1 MEWIRKSRSF
11 FGSDSGWSLTANW
24 TAESS
29 IQEGLFGYSVSKAG
43 DVNCDGFFDVIVG
56 ATIFYNGISN
66 YHYGKVSVYSGSATG
81 LNPTANYAAESNQGS
96 SKFNWSV
103 STAGDVNFDGYSKV
117 IVSAPYYNIG
127 QSNEA
132 RYLYFTI
139 LYQDYRFMK
148 NGQRNAMWKKQ

>member
-1 MEWIRKSRSF
+1 M
-11 FGSDSGWSLTANW
+11 TANW